1 VAQNQEI
8 PSFQS
13 TIELAQGDSSGMD
26 IQEFEQA
33 RISLA
38 ALIKEKNPQ
47 FTEIQLEKFGIKQ
60 PDGSIKT
67 ANELLADSDGGPEAL
82 VQIAKGVDPIADKEE
97 SKGIFGFFGGD

>member
-1 VAQNQEI
+1 MKDIVKYEDFEKIEI
-8 PSFQS
+8 LVG
-13 TIELAQGDSSGMD
+13 TILEVKAN
-26 IQEFEQA
+26 EKA
-33 RISLA
+33 RKPAYVLKID
-38 ALIKEKNPQ
+38 
-47 FTEIQLEKFGIKQ
+47 FGEKFGIKQ